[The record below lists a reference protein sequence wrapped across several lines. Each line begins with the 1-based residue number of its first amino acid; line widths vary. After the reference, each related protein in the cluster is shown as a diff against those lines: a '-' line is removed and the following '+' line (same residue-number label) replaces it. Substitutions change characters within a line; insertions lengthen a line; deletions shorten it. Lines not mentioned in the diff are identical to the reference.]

1 MKLLIRAVPGFC
13 AALVVATPALAQCS
27 LTKVAQMPLV
37 ELGAHYAVTAKID
50 GQVRPLIVDTGSEV
64 SLIKS
69 SVAKELDLKP
79 DHSISDSRPVVGVGQ
94 TQADLYVNVVLPV
107 LAFGDLVYRDRS
119 TVVAAMD
126 DGKTPEADSAGLL
139 GDDILSQFE
148 VEFDFPS
155 GKLTFYRSSGCYKTF
170 LPWTGAY
177 SAIPF
182 DHRNAKIA
190 IDIFLNGERTRAI
203 VDTGNNF
210 SFVSKHSNALW
221 GVPYSAFVNTP
232 AQSRSPL
239 NDGKPMPVQAYMFDT
254 VKIGDELSY
263 QRKMGV
269 VDVDFPLAS
278 ANLGLDYWKDR
289 KVWISYANGW
299 MFVSDKPQAA
309 ALAYPVI
316 EAPPAAAGDKA
327 KSALSEN

>member
-1 MKLLIRAVPGFC
+1 M
-13 AALVVATPALAQCS
+13 
-27 LTKVAQMPLV
+27 
-37 ELGAHYAVTAKID
+37 
-50 GQVRPLIVDTGSEV
+50 
-64 SLIKS
+64 
-69 SVAKELDLKP
+69 
-79 DHSISDSRPVVGVGQ
+79 
-94 TQADLYVNVVLPV
+94 
-107 LAFGDLVYRDRS
+107 
-119 TVVAAMD
+119 MD
-126 DGKTPEADSAGLL
+126 DGKTPENDSAGLL

-155 GKLTFYRSSGCYKTF
+155 RKLTFYRSSGCYKTF
-170 LPWTGAY
+170 LPWTSAY

-182 DHRNAKIA
+182 DHRDAKIA
-190 IDIFLNGERTRAI
+190 IDVFLNGERTRAI
-203 VDTGNNF
+203 VDTGNNV

-239 NDGKPMPVQAYMFDT
+239 NDGKPMPIQAFTFDT
-254 VKIGDELSY
+254 VKIGDELSF
-263 QRKMGV
+263 QQKMGV

-278 ANLGLDYWKDR
+278 ANLGLDYWQSR
-289 KVWISYANGW
+289 KVWISYANNW

-316 EAPPAAAGDKA
+316 EAAPVAAEVKL